1 LTAIGEIKMEVFTEK
16 EKNLRYFWD
25 RWIRKSKFSSN
36 QNRELWNSRAQEWSI
51 DEEKEGQRA
60 KRRSARINKVIEGLK
75 MRGALCEGINVLDI
89 GCGSGEAI
97 ELFAQNG
104 VKSVMGMDI
113 SENMLKSCK
122 NRIEKTDFSG
132 NVDFL
137 VCDFENLDISN
148 LNIEKK
154 FDLVFTSMNP
164 VLRRPGGLLK
174 AMALC
179 RKYCFNCGQEHN
191 DDILFTQMKRE
202 VLGIEE
208 DEIEHESS
216 NYLLFNILC
225 LMGYYPEIWFFYVE
239 SKGKNAVDR
248 KFVELYTKDKL
259 HEELSSSDIDKVYEY
274 LKTKSDKNNILHWEE
289 CRTYSCIL
297 WDVSK
302 KR

>member
-1 LTAIGEIKMEVFTEK
+1 MEVFAEK

-60 KRRSARINKVIEGLK
+60 KRRNARINKVIEGLK

-154 FDLVFTSMNP
+154 L
-164 VLRRPGGLLK
+164 
-174 AMALC
+174 
-179 RKYCFNCGQEHN
+179 
-191 DDILFTQMKRE
+191 I
-202 VLGIEE
+202 
-208 DEIEHESS
+208 
-216 NYLLFNILC
+216 
-225 LMGYYPEIWFFYVE
+225 
-239 SKGKNAVDR
+239 
-248 KFVELYTKDKL
+248 
-259 HEELSSSDIDKVYEY
+259 
-274 LKTKSDKNNILHWEE
+274 
-289 CRTYSCIL
+289 
-297 WDVSK
+297 
-302 KR
+302 